1 MSKNIKQVLPKG
13 DNQIIKDA
21 LIQYQKSL
29 DCLIDK
35 FVREGNESMVDQLHH
50 TRFDLH
56 SLIGFMEYDV
66 TINMPQKAK
75 DNFCHLHS
83 VDFPLYVQDKCKLS
97 YPVEEESKW
106 VHIVTGDFS
115 FIDDGVRG
123 RECHVNNII
132 TIEKHLRYDMGQ
144 VIDDIEND
152 GHGWVVL
159 EDYDGS
165 IEMNFNPTPKDE
177 REFQVVWLVHT
188 YEPKTEVVGIDYF
201 NAENGFWSDDYNAVD
216 NLDIDGQTMIDGSII
231 IIRIK

>member
-1 MSKNIKQVLPKG
+1 MKKNIKQVLPIRQKEL
-13 DNQIIKDA
+13 IKKA
-21 LIQYQKSL
+21 LESYQHALNLTMIRHADMGVTINDSINH
-29 DCLIDK
+29 D
-35 FVREGNESMVDQLHH
+35 V
-50 TRFDLH
+50 FDLT
-56 SLIGFMEYDV
+56 SLIAYMNYDV
-66 TINMPQKAK
+66 TINLPQEVK
-75 DNFCHLHS
+75 DKFAFKHG
-83 VDFPLYVQDKCKLS
+83 VDFPEYNNKTKLR
-97 YPVEEESKW
+97 YPIEQESKW

-115 FIDDGVRG
+115 FIDDGVMG
-123 RECHVNNII
+123 RWCHVNNII
-132 TIEKHLRYDMGQ
+132 TIEKHLREDMGQ

-201 NAENGFWSDDYNAVD
+201 NVDNGFWGDEYNAVD
-216 NLDIDGQTMIDGSII
+216 KLDIDGQTMTDGSII